1 MKHFTAAV
9 ATVALSL
16 ALAGCSFNIKTDSAP
31 TTSPTTTSPTTS
43 TTTTSATTSA
53 QAAGPNYTIADY
65 IRDNH
70 IQETPVHHGDPGS
83 PTIDLPVPD
92 DWRLLP
98 ESSRAPYGGIVYT
111 QPADPNDP
119 PTIVAILSK
128 LTGDIDPAKV
138 LQFAPGEL
146 KNLPGFQGSGDGSA
160 ATLGGFSAWQ
170 LGGSYSKN
178 GKLRTVAQKTVVISQ
193 PRCGVRA
200 STQRRRARRRDDDV
214 DGRRQRHRRADD
226 HHALRDGSHA
236 EDEHA
241 AVQHRIGCGL
251 RNDGE
256 APTADRPQ
264 RREVPTVQGE
274 DRARA
279 VSVGQ
284 HDVGRI
290 RDPDPLILVFRDD
303 AGGLLDFGGTA
314 VGELPGPAGEFTQD
328 GELGIDTYPGGDEI
342 VEFRYHIRGYDERVC
357 GAIDALRHC
366 GVVWLGGV
374 EIGKQRTRVDDHRS
388 PKPASSSSTRRAMGS
403 EPAYRPPRGGGL
415 APPTAARMDSRITC
429 ASETPRCR
437 AARFTAALSSS
448 GR

>member
-146 KNLPGFQGSGDGSA
+146 KNLPGFQSSGDGSA

-178 GKLRTVAQKTVVISQ
+178 GKLRTVAQKTVVIPSQ
-193 PRCGVRA
+193 G
-200 STQRRRARRRDDDV
+200 
-214 DGRRQRHRRADD
+214 
-226 HHALRDGSHA
+226 
-236 EDEHA
+236 
-241 AVQHRIGCGL
+241 AVFVLQL
-251 RNDGE
+251 N
-256 APTADRPQ
+256 A
-264 RREVPTVQGE
+264 
-274 DRARA
+274 
-279 VSVGQ
+279 
-284 HDVGRI
+284 
-290 RDPDPLILVFRDD
+290 
-303 AGGLLDFGGTA
+303 
-314 VGELPGPAGEFTQD
+314 
-328 GELGIDTYPGGDEI
+328 
-342 VEFRYHIRGYDERVC
+342 
-357 GAIDALRHC
+357 DAL
-366 GVVWLGGV
+366 
-374 EIGKQRTRVDDHRS
+374 DDE
-388 PKPASSSSTRRAMGS
+388 TMT
-403 EPAYRPPRGGGL
+403 L
-415 APPTAARMDSRITC
+415 MDAANVIDEQTTIT
-429 ASETPRCR
+429 P
-437 AARFTAALSSS
+437 
-448 GR
+448 

>member
-178 GKLRTVAQKTVVISQ
+178 GKLRTVAQKTVVIPSQ
-193 PRCGVRA
+193 GAVFVLQLNAGLEHRVGGNAVAGDRPVGKVRGIAVHQDEIHLGMRNAHRLQHIFDRLMAAERPAHRQTARLQLHELVELGVCPDIHIADHSLSSPAGSREGNGVRA
-200 STQRRRARRRDDDV
+200 PGRDRLEDLQYRRGASTVEVWPFARV
-214 DGRRQRHRRADD
+214 DGNR
-226 HHALRDGSHA
+226 
-236 EDEHA
+236 
-241 AVQHRIGCGL
+241 GC
-251 RNDGE
+251 
-256 APTADRPQ
+256 
-264 RREVPTVQGE
+264 TV
-274 DRARA
+274 D
-279 VSVGQ
+279 
-284 HDVGRI
+284 
-290 RDPDPLILVFRDD
+290 
-303 AGGLLDFGGTA
+303 
-314 VGELPGPAGEFTQD
+314 
-328 GELGIDTYPGGDEI
+328 
-342 VEFRYHIRGYDERVC
+342 
-357 GAIDALRHC
+357 
-366 GVVWLGGV
+366 
-374 EIGKQRTRVDDHRS
+374 
-388 PKPASSSSTRRAMGS
+388 SSFA
-403 EPAYRPPRGGGL
+403 
-415 APPTAARMDSRITC
+415 
-429 ASETPRCR
+429 
-437 AARFTAALSSS
+437 
-448 GR
+448 

>member
-119 PTIVAILSK
+119 PPSLRSSPNSPVTSTPRRSSTCTRRV
-128 LTGDIDPAKV
+128 
-138 LQFAPGEL
+138 E
-146 KNLPGFQGSGDGSA
+146 NLPGFQGSGDGSA

-178 GKLRTVAQKTVVISQ
+178 GKLRTVAQKTVVIPSQ
-193 PRCGVRA
+193 G
-200 STQRRRARRRDDDV
+200 
-214 DGRRQRHRRADD
+214 
-226 HHALRDGSHA
+226 
-236 EDEHA
+236 
-241 AVQHRIGCGL
+241 AVFVLQL
-251 RNDGE
+251 N
-256 APTADRPQ
+256 A
-264 RREVPTVQGE
+264 
-274 DRARA
+274 
-279 VSVGQ
+279 
-284 HDVGRI
+284 
-290 RDPDPLILVFRDD
+290 
-303 AGGLLDFGGTA
+303 
-314 VGELPGPAGEFTQD
+314 
-328 GELGIDTYPGGDEI
+328 
-342 VEFRYHIRGYDERVC
+342 
-357 GAIDALRHC
+357 DAL
-366 GVVWLGGV
+366 
-374 EIGKQRTRVDDHRS
+374 DDE
-388 PKPASSSSTRRAMGS
+388 TMT
-403 EPAYRPPRGGGL
+403 L
-415 APPTAARMDSRITC
+415 MDAANVIDEQTTIT
-429 ASETPRCR
+429 P
-437 AARFTAALSSS
+437 
-448 GR
+448 

>member
-170 LGGSYSKN
+170 LGDSYSKN
-178 GKLRTVAQKTVVISQ
+178 GKLRTVAQKTVVIPSQ
-193 PRCGVRA
+193 G
-200 STQRRRARRRDDDV
+200 
-214 DGRRQRHRRADD
+214 
-226 HHALRDGSHA
+226 
-236 EDEHA
+236 
-241 AVQHRIGCGL
+241 AVFVLQL
-251 RNDGE
+251 N
-256 APTADRPQ
+256 A
-264 RREVPTVQGE
+264 
-274 DRARA
+274 
-279 VSVGQ
+279 
-284 HDVGRI
+284 
-290 RDPDPLILVFRDD
+290 
-303 AGGLLDFGGTA
+303 
-314 VGELPGPAGEFTQD
+314 
-328 GELGIDTYPGGDEI
+328 
-342 VEFRYHIRGYDERVC
+342 
-357 GAIDALRHC
+357 DAL
-366 GVVWLGGV
+366 
-374 EIGKQRTRVDDHRS
+374 DDE
-388 PKPASSSSTRRAMGS
+388 TMT
-403 EPAYRPPRGGGL
+403 L
-415 APPTAARMDSRITC
+415 MDAANVIDEQTTIT
-429 ASETPRCR
+429 P
-437 AARFTAALSSS
+437 
-448 GR
+448 

>member
-178 GKLRTVAQKTVVISQ
+178 GKLRTVAQKTVVIPSQ
-193 PRCGVRA
+193 GAVFVLQLNA
-200 STQRRRARRRDDDV
+200 
-214 DGRRQRHRRADD
+214 D

>member
-128 LTGDIDPAKV
+128 LTGVDVTGEFGEDPNDPPTIVAILSKLTGDIDPAKV

-178 GKLRTVAQKTVVISQ
+178 GKLRTVAQKTVVIPSQ
-193 PRCGVRA
+193 G
-200 STQRRRARRRDDDV
+200 
-214 DGRRQRHRRADD
+214 
-226 HHALRDGSHA
+226 
-236 EDEHA
+236 
-241 AVQHRIGCGL
+241 AVFVLQL
-251 RNDGE
+251 N
-256 APTADRPQ
+256 A
-264 RREVPTVQGE
+264 
-274 DRARA
+274 
-279 VSVGQ
+279 
-284 HDVGRI
+284 
-290 RDPDPLILVFRDD
+290 
-303 AGGLLDFGGTA
+303 
-314 VGELPGPAGEFTQD
+314 
-328 GELGIDTYPGGDEI
+328 
-342 VEFRYHIRGYDERVC
+342 
-357 GAIDALRHC
+357 DAL
-366 GVVWLGGV
+366 
-374 EIGKQRTRVDDHRS
+374 DDE
-388 PKPASSSSTRRAMGS
+388 TMT
-403 EPAYRPPRGGGL
+403 L
-415 APPTAARMDSRITC
+415 MDAANVIDEQTTIT
-429 ASETPRCR
+429 P
-437 AARFTAALSSS
+437 
-448 GR
+448 

>member
-119 PTIVAILSK
+119 PPSLRSSPNSPVTSTPRRSSTRTRRV
-128 LTGDIDPAKV
+128 
-138 LQFAPGEL
+138 E
-146 KNLPGFQGSGDGSA
+146 NLPGFQGSGDGSA

-178 GKLRTVAQKTVVISQ
+178 GKLRTVAQKTVVIPSQ
-193 PRCGVRA
+193 G
-200 STQRRRARRRDDDV
+200 
-214 DGRRQRHRRADD
+214 
-226 HHALRDGSHA
+226 
-236 EDEHA
+236 
-241 AVQHRIGCGL
+241 AVFVLQL
-251 RNDGE
+251 N
-256 APTADRPQ
+256 A
-264 RREVPTVQGE
+264 
-274 DRARA
+274 
-279 VSVGQ
+279 
-284 HDVGRI
+284 
-290 RDPDPLILVFRDD
+290 
-303 AGGLLDFGGTA
+303 
-314 VGELPGPAGEFTQD
+314 
-328 GELGIDTYPGGDEI
+328 
-342 VEFRYHIRGYDERVC
+342 
-357 GAIDALRHC
+357 DAL
-366 GVVWLGGV
+366 
-374 EIGKQRTRVDDHRS
+374 DDE
-388 PKPASSSSTRRAMGS
+388 TMT
-403 EPAYRPPRGGGL
+403 L
-415 APPTAARMDSRITC
+415 MDAANVIDEQTTIT
-429 ASETPRCR
+429 P
-437 AARFTAALSSS
+437 
-448 GR
+448 

>member
-98 ESSRAPYGGIVYT
+98 KAPAHPMAASSTPSPPIPT
-111 QPADPNDP
+111 I

-178 GKLRTVAQKTVVISQ
+178 GKLRTVAQKTVVIPSQ
-193 PRCGVRA
+193 G
-200 STQRRRARRRDDDV
+200 
-214 DGRRQRHRRADD
+214 
-226 HHALRDGSHA
+226 
-236 EDEHA
+236 
-241 AVQHRIGCGL
+241 AVFVLQL
-251 RNDGE
+251 N
-256 APTADRPQ
+256 A
-264 RREVPTVQGE
+264 
-274 DRARA
+274 
-279 VSVGQ
+279 
-284 HDVGRI
+284 
-290 RDPDPLILVFRDD
+290 
-303 AGGLLDFGGTA
+303 
-314 VGELPGPAGEFTQD
+314 
-328 GELGIDTYPGGDEI
+328 
-342 VEFRYHIRGYDERVC
+342 
-357 GAIDALRHC
+357 DAL
-366 GVVWLGGV
+366 
-374 EIGKQRTRVDDHRS
+374 DDE
-388 PKPASSSSTRRAMGS
+388 TMT
-403 EPAYRPPRGGGL
+403 L
-415 APPTAARMDSRITC
+415 MDAANVIDEQTTIT
-429 ASETPRCR
+429 P
-437 AARFTAALSSS
+437 
-448 GR
+448 

>member
-178 GKLRTVAQKTVVISQ
+178 GKLRTVAQKTVVIPSQ
-193 PRCGVRA
+193 GAVFVLQLNA
-200 STQRRRARRRDDDV
+200 DALDDETMTLMDAANV
-214 DGRRQRHRRADD
+214 IDEQTTITL
-226 HHALRDGSHA
+226 LRDGSHA

>member
-98 ESSRAPYGGIVYT
+98 ESSF
-111 QPADPNDP
+111 
-119 PTIVAILSK
+119 AILSK

-178 GKLRTVAQKTVVISQ
+178 GKLRTVAQKTVVIPSQ
-193 PRCGVRA
+193 G
-200 STQRRRARRRDDDV
+200 
-214 DGRRQRHRRADD
+214 
-226 HHALRDGSHA
+226 
-236 EDEHA
+236 
-241 AVQHRIGCGL
+241 AVFVLQL
-251 RNDGE
+251 N
-256 APTADRPQ
+256 A
-264 RREVPTVQGE
+264 
-274 DRARA
+274 
-279 VSVGQ
+279 
-284 HDVGRI
+284 
-290 RDPDPLILVFRDD
+290 
-303 AGGLLDFGGTA
+303 
-314 VGELPGPAGEFTQD
+314 
-328 GELGIDTYPGGDEI
+328 
-342 VEFRYHIRGYDERVC
+342 
-357 GAIDALRHC
+357 DAL
-366 GVVWLGGV
+366 
-374 EIGKQRTRVDDHRS
+374 DDE
-388 PKPASSSSTRRAMGS
+388 TMT
-403 EPAYRPPRGGGL
+403 L
-415 APPTAARMDSRITC
+415 MDAANVIDEQTTIT
-429 ASETPRCR
+429 P
-437 AARFTAALSSS
+437 
-448 GR
+448 